1 MDVSNKKFKNRLT
14 GEVFTIIDQY
24 QNIAITSDKQKIDV
38 NLLSN
43 DKLFTPVK
51 NSVNESFS
59 LPKTKED
66 IVDPNKFFDDQ
77 SIYNT
82 FADKIKNVDLSKLQ
96 DDNRNPDIS
105 KSINNNLALS
115 NESAII
121 MSDPED
127 EVQELKRKY
136 GASSVDESVRRQNET
151 FARILDP
158 QPEQPQ
164 EPIINNTTNNT
175 NNIQQPE
182 IREYVEPDKKYSE
195 PIQRFEVQD
204 PVITMFKNVKRN
216 TEFKINLKVDGK
228 IPRLDFIEMME
239 DSYEISIIE
248 YLADEFTDNIL
259 RNPSIIRNKIMEEIK
274 SMIDKKNG
282 VTKPEVRKI
291 PEVKKEDREVLN
303 EGLPT
308 PVKSRRKPVVK
319 KPTPPPTQIIPEGKD
334 PIQTKNMSV

>member
-1 MDVSNKKFKNRLT
+1 MDVSNKIFKNRLT
-14 GEVFTIIDQY
+14 GEIFTIIDQY

-43 DKLFTPVK
+43 DKLFIPVR
-51 NSVNESFS
+51 NPVNESFS

-105 KSINNNLALS
+105 KSINNNNLSLS

-121 MSDPED
+121 MSDPLD
-127 EVQELKRKY
+127 EVEELKRKY
-136 GASSVDESVRRQNET
+136 GVSSVDESVRRQNEK
-151 FARILDP
+151 FAKILDP
-158 QPEQPQ
+158 ESEQPQ
-164 EPIINNTTNNT
+164 EPIINN
-175 NNIQQPE
+175 NIQQPE
-182 IREYVEPDKKYSE
+182 IKEYVEPNQTYVE
-195 PIQRFEVQD
+195 PPIQRFEVQD

-216 TEFKINLKVDGK
+216 TDFKINLKVDGK
-228 IPRLDFIEMME
+228 IPRIDFIEMME

-248 YLADEFTDNIL
+248 YLADEFTNKIL
-259 RNPSIIRNKIMEEIK
+259 RNPSIIRNKIIDEIK
-274 SMIDKKNG
+274 SMIDKNNG
-282 VTKPEVRKI
+282 VTKPGIRKI

-319 KPTPPPTQIIPEGKD
+319 KPIPPPTQIIPEGKD

>member
-1 MDVSNKKFKNRLT
+1 MDVSNKIFKNRLT
-14 GEVFTIIDQY
+14 GEIFTIIDQY

-43 DKLFTPVK
+43 DKLFIPVR
-51 NSVNESFS
+51 NPVNESFS

-105 KSINNNLALS
+105 KSINNNNLSLS

-121 MSDPED
+121 MSDPLD
-127 EVQELKRKY
+127 EVEELKRKY
-136 GASSVDESVRRQNET
+136 GVSSVDESVRRQNEK
-151 FARILDP
+151 FAKILDP
-158 QPEQPQ
+158 DSEQPQ
-164 EPIINNTTNNT
+164 EEPIINN
-175 NNIQQPE
+175 NIQQQPE
-182 IREYVEPDKKYSE
+182 IKEYVEPNQTYVE
-195 PIQRFEVQD
+195 PPIQRFEVQD

-216 TEFKINLKVDGK
+216 TDFKINLKVDGK
-228 IPRLDFIEMME
+228 IPRIDFIEMME

-248 YLADEFTDNIL
+248 YLADEFTNKIL
-259 RNPSIIRNKIMEEIK
+259 RNPSIIRNKIIDEIK
-274 SMIDKKNG
+274 SMIDKNNG
-282 VTKPEVRKI
+282 VTKPEIRKI
-291 PEVKKEDREVLN
+291 PETKKEDREVLN

-319 KPTPPPTQIIPEGKD
+319 KPIPPPTQIIPEGKD

>member
-1 MDVSNKKFKNRLT
+1 MDVSNKRFKNRLT

-105 KSINNNLALS
+105 KSYNNNNLSVS

-127 EVQELKRKY
+127 EVEELKRKY
-136 GASSVDESVRRQNET
+136 GVTSVDESVRRQNET

-164 EPIINNTTNNT
+164 EPIINTTTN

-182 IREYVEPDKKYSE
+182 IKEYVEPDKKYSE
-195 PIQRFEVQD
+195 PPIQRFEVQD

-303 EGLPT
+303 ERLPT

>member
-1 MDVSNKKFKNRLT
+1 MDVSNKRFKNRLT

-105 KSINNNLALS
+105 KSYDNNNLSVS

-127 EVQELKRKY
+127 EVEELKRKY
-136 GASSVDESVRRQNET
+136 GVTSVDESVRRQNET

-164 EPIINNTTNNT
+164 EPIINTTTN

-182 IREYVEPDKKYSE
+182 IKEYVEPDKKYSE
-195 PIQRFEVQD
+195 PPIQRFEVQD

-319 KPTPPPTQIIPEGKD
+319 KPTPPPSQIIKEGHDPE
-334 PIQTKNMSV
+334 PKNMSV